1 MSQQRFSI
9 ELLIDVQAA
18 GPKLPVL
25 PRKDDP
31 GTERYMEYFYKNCAD
46 LLFKPLMTLQE
57 WKTCKEATLL
67 LTREETNRYVYLC
80 DLLHN
85 FVLQHLFR
93 SYFYVTSSNILPR
106 VATLLKGRDK
116 HLRHCE
122 LSDTFDRILRFTFP
136 ISTAAFRIFRLLLKQ
151 NNPNS
156 HAQLMKHDILK
167 PILDLTIQESR
178 RDNLLSCSCQEYFEN
193 MRKV

>member
-1 MSQQRFSI
+1 M
-9 ELLIDVQAA
+9 QAA

-57 WKTCKEATLL
+57 WKTCKEATLS

-106 VATLLKGRDK
+106 VATLLKGKDK

-122 LSDTFDRILRFTFP
+122 FSNTFDHVPPFIFYSRFSYLSPASQAEQPKF
-136 ISTAAFRIFRLLLKQ
+136 SRAA
-151 NNPNS
+151 
-156 HAQLMKHDILK
+156 HEA
-167 PILDLTIQESR
+167 
-178 RDNLLSCSCQEYFEN
+178 
-193 MRKV
+193 

>member
-1 MSQQRFSI
+1 M
-9 ELLIDVQAA
+9 QAA
-18 GPKLPVL
+18 GHKLPIL

-31 GTERYMEYFYKNCAD
+31 GTERYMEYFYKYCAD

-67 LTREETNRYVYLC
+67 MTREETNRYVYLC

-122 LSDTFDRILRFTFP
+122 FSNTFDHILHFMFP
-136 ISTAAFRIFRLLLKQ
+136 FSTAAFRIFRLLLKQ

-167 PILDLTIQESR
+167 PILDMTSQELR

>member
-1 MSQQRFSI
+1 
-9 ELLIDVQAA
+9 
-18 GPKLPVL
+18 
-25 PRKDDP
+25 
-31 GTERYMEYFYKNCAD
+31 MEYFYKNCAD

-57 WKTCKEATLL
+57 WKTHKESTLP

-85 FVLQHLFR
+85 FILQHLFR

-106 VATLLKGRDK
+106 VATLLKGKDK
-116 HLRHCE
+116 HLRLCE
-122 LSDTFDRILRFTFP
+122 FSQISFFSPLLTSS

-151 NNPNS
+151 NNANS
-156 HAQLMKHDILK
+156 HAQIMKHDILK

-193 MRKV
+193 IRKV

>member
-1 MSQQRFSI
+1 
-9 ELLIDVQAA
+9 
-18 GPKLPVL
+18 
-25 PRKDDP
+25 
-31 GTERYMEYFYKNCAD
+31 MEYFYKNCAN

-57 WKTCKEATLL
+57 WKTCKESTLP

-85 FVLQHLFR
+85 FVSQHLFR
-93 SYFYVTSSNILPR
+93 SYLYVTSSNILPR
-106 VATLLKGRDK
+106 VATLLKAKDK

-122 LSDTFDRILRFTFP
+122 FSSVFDRAILFTSS

-151 NNPNS
+151 NNANS